1 MTDVAISGDAAI
13 GGSGGDGGGIYVDAS
28 SAVAL
33 DAIIRSGNQ
42 SDGGAGGLAG
52 PGGTA
57 GDDGAG
63 IGGGAYP
70 AGPDSTE
77 QGTRIL
83 GNTASTSNNDL
94 YGQFGSG

>member
-1 MTDVAISGDAAI
+1 V
-13 GGSGGDGGGIYVDAS
+13 
-28 SAVAL
+28 
-33 DAIIRSGNQ
+33 
-42 SDGGAGGLAG
+42 GLAG
-52 PGGTA
+52 LGGMA

-63 IGGGAYP
+63 IGGGAYL

-77 QGTRIL
+77 QGTRIF

>member
-1 MTDVAISGDAAI
+1 MRPSAVRGGDA
-13 GGSGGDGGGIYVDAS
+13 GRIYVDAS
-28 SAVAL
+28 STVAL
-33 DAIIRSGNQ
+33 DAIIISGNQ
-42 SDGGAGGLAG
+42 ADGGAGGLAG

-63 IGGGAYP
+63 IGGGAYL

-77 QGTRIL
+77 QGTRIV
-83 GNTASTSNNDL
+83 GDTASTSNHDL